1 MLDGN
6 YAKAEWFASNTEEMN
21 KIKMEFFGGPAAP
34 AKAVARLPSVVKQI
48 TELSG
53 GKIDKW
59 ASVGFCWG
67 GKVYCNS
74 ESL

>member
-53 GKIDKW
+53 
-59 ASVGFCWG
+59 FCWG